1 MFFFS
6 LKTGKGVGI
15 FKAYGGGAVCIMGG
29 RKGDEPPLLR
39 LLGLIPSL
47 ANKNEQPRLK
57 VFMGKR
63 RRKRRR
69 AWNGFGYKGGGRWAF
84 LFCLQAFFST
94 L

>member
-1 MFFFS
+1 MVFLS
-6 LKTGKGVGI
+6 LKTGKGVDI
-15 FKAYGGGAVCIMGG
+15 FKAGGGGAVGIMGG
-29 RKGDEPPLLR
+29 REGDGPPVWR
-39 LLGLIPSL
+39 LSGLIPSL